1 MLELSGTERV
11 GLAEALRTTSV
22 RRHWVRL
29 RAVWLA
35 AEGRPVPEI
44 AADLGA
50 GASSVFAWLA
60 QWRTTSDP
68 AALADAP
75 RSGRPRALDD
85 PLRGQLEALLAV
97 PPEVHGHHTTG
108 WTVPLLQ
115 HHFTTVLRV
124 PVSGTTLRRTLHAMG
139 YRWKRPRYVLA
150 RRDPERAG
158 KKGGPRGAGGRG
170 PSDAEYGGAVL
181 RWCCVRTRPSCASSR
196 RSARAGASAAPRS
209 RCP

>member
-1 MLELSGTERV
+1 MLELSRDERDT
-11 GLAEALRTTSV
+11 LAEALRTTRV

-60 QWRTTSDP
+60 QWRATPEP

-75 RSGRPRALDD
+75 RAGRPPALDA
-85 PLRGQLEALLAV
+85 PLCAELEGLLGL
-97 PPEVHGHHTTG
+97 PPEVYGYQTTG
-108 WTVPLLQ
+108 WTVPLLER
-115 HHFTTVLRV
+115 HFGAALEVT
-124 PVSGTTLRRTLHAMG
+124 VSGTTLRRTLHALG

-158 KKGGPRGAGGRG
+158 KKGGPRGAGGGG
-170 PSDAEYGGAVL
+170 PRGGAG
-181 RWCCVRTRPSCASSR
+181 
-196 RSARAGASAAPRS
+196 GAL
-209 RCP
+209 